1 MPEKLQREVV
11 ESHIGRSGEEY
22 DVIVAG
28 GGPAGIGAAL
38 AAAMNGAKTLLLEEK
53 PFLGGVGAVSG
64 WMPVNRLFRKGQSRH
79 GVHEV
84 FVNKIL
90 SFGPAASRPG
100 KTSWTDAD
108 GLHVHPDYLRLA
120 ALELMEE
127 HGVQYCLHCPVT
139 DVQKDGSRVTA
150 VISEGKYGR
159 AVFRGKVFVDA
170 TGDGD
175 VAFQAGA
182 RVMAGREGDGMYMP
196 VTLSFTVAGADEDA
210 LFAAIEREGYET
222 FTGRIKDC
230 EKEGY
235 SVSAF
240 YSFDRT
246 TVPGVISVNNAG
258 QRNLGVVNA
267 IDLTDVNLAERTGLQ
282 VAVDFVRICHEKKLP
297 GLENCEL
304 VRTGQALGVR
314 ETRRIEGDYV
324 LTMEDAQ
331 NDVHFPDVVA
341 IRYGTIDPGG
351 LEEKRNY
358 HGTIK
363 DGNQYPY
370 RCMLPRNVEGLL
382 VAGRCA
388 SLTHLGLTV
397 CKSQGNMMG
406 IGQAAGVAAALAS
419 AKNMTPRAL
428 DVKEIQQ
435 KLRKMGV
442 ALEA

>member
-1 MPEKLQREVV
+1 MAAKLQREIV

-53 PFLGGVGAVSG
+53 PYLGGVGAVSG
-64 WMPVNRLFRKGQSRH
+64 WMPINRLFRKGESRH

-90 SFGPAASRPG
+90 SYGPAASRPG

-120 ALELMEE
+120 TLELMEE

-139 DVQKDGSRVTA
+139 DVEKDGDRVTA
-150 VISEGKYGR
+150 VISDGKYGR
-159 AVFRGKVFVDA
+159 AVFHGKVFIDA

-175 VAFQAGA
+175 VAFWAGA
-182 RVMAGREGDGMYMP
+182 KVMTGREGDGMYMP
-196 VTLSFTVAGADEDA
+196 VTLSFTVANVDEDA
-210 LFAAIEREGYET
+210 LFAAIDREGYEA

-235 SVSAF
+235 SVSMF
-240 YSFDRT
+240 YSFDKT
-246 TVPGVISVNNAG
+246 TVPGVISINNGG

-267 IDLTDVNLAERTGLQ
+267 IDLTDVNLSERTGLQ

-331 NDVHFPDVVA
+331 HDVHFPDVVA

-351 LEEKRNY
+351 LEEDRNY

-370 RCMLPRNVEGLL
+370 RCMLPRHVEGLL

-406 IGQAAGVAAALAS
+406 IGQAAGVAAALAA
-419 AKNMTPRAL
+419 AKNTTPRAL

-435 KLRKMGV
+435 RLREMGV